1 MELRRL
7 YLSWMLSAF
16 SNKNAM
22 DMHAELETPLR
33 ERALALSAFC
43 GKLGFDENIP
53 PTPFDNHHQD
63 DDDDGPRSD
72 SLDLTS

>member
-1 MELRRL
+1 
-7 YLSWMLSAF
+7 MLSAF

-43 GKLGFDENIP
+43 GLGFDENIP
-53 PTPFDNHHQD
+53 PTPFDNDHQD